1 MICKSTIKR
10 LFRQRIVLTTFD
22 DKNEFL
28 TFCTT
33 QSKFF
38 AERKRY
44 NASMRTR
51 TLNARKR
58 SFDFADFKPS
68 VKTAIT
74 VSAQWLAIFL
84 FASVDKFGYA
94 LSLAFVCG
102 LVFARQNVLV
112 LAPCFII
119 ANCTFVLSWFMLLY
133 TCVPVLLLF
142 GLYALFFKLKK
153 NVPLWSVA
161 IVALVGMIPYAVC
174 SCLFEKDYLFVGISL
189 IVTAVFTFCQG
200 ISAYAVFVRGAFHKA
215 TIDEKICSAVVLCAT
230 GYALAGVGGYGFYA
244 YHAVLAFG
252 ILACSMCFKPSVT
265 LLYGVLMGLGATIKF
280 GGAEWM
286 GVAVATA
293 AVAVA
298 FSPFTKWSSALAM
311 LAIEGI
317 WWLLSVYSGA
327 GWQSLITVAV
337 GIIACL
343 CIPKSA
349 IAKVK
354 SRTAS
359 DNRHAYAGV
368 VNRRSREI
376 AFRLS
381 SASDVFYDMSK
392 NLEKIAQS
400 TSDCSP
406 EKLAKEVARNFCG
419 KCRERE
425 SCFGALGSD
434 TSSVIQPM
442 ADAALNRG
450 RVTILDMPPFV
461 TGRCANMHSLAS
473 VINST
478 AQAYK
483 QRVSEAQNLALCKSM
498 MAEQFAGVSLVLD
511 SLATESAGQINF
523 ANDGVE
529 MLKSDLLK
537 HNIVANEVVISG
549 SGNDM
554 KVTMTVRAND
564 AQKAVLP
571 RIVSRN
577 LHANI
582 EVEKVAERGD
592 GRLVYLAVAPC
603 FEVAYG
609 IAQKR
614 YDDEACGDT
623 ISVLCPSRNSRLFA
637 ICDGMGHGKEASEAS
652 GNAVNMIESF
662 YRAGIESS
670 ITLSLVNKLLKLSF
684 DDVFS
689 TLDIAVVDMQSGGLD
704 VVKLGSASSF
714 IIRKENIEM
723 LSCACAPMG
732 ILDNVESITSRYQLY
747 DGDMLLMMSDGV
759 FDVLESS
766 GIAEMIDNLSTQNPQ
781 TLADEI
787 LKKALENG
795 ANDDCTVLALR
806 LFAV

>member
-1 MICKSTIKR
+1 MKS
-10 LFRQRIVLTTFD
+10 
-22 DKNEFL
+22 
-28 TFCTT
+28 
-33 QSKFF
+33 
-38 AERKRY
+38 Y
-44 NASMRTR
+44 
-51 TLNARKR
+51 TLHARKKG
-58 SFDFADFKPS
+58 FDFAVFKPS
-68 VKTAIT
+68 VKSAII

-84 FASVDKFGYA
+84 LASVDKFGYA

-102 LVFARQNVLV
+102 LVFARQNVLA

-119 ANCTFVLSWFMLLY
+119 ANCTFTLSWFMLLY
-133 TCVPVLLLF
+133 TTAPVLLLF
-142 GLYALFFKLKK
+142 GLYALFFKLRR

-161 IVALVGMIPYAVC
+161 LCALAGMIPYIVC
-174 SCLFEKDYLFVGISL
+174 GCLFDKNYLLVGISVL
-189 IVTAVFTFCQG
+189 IGIVFSFCQG
-200 ISAYAVFVRGAFHKA
+200 ISAYAIFVRGVLHKA
-215 TIDEKICSAVVLCAT
+215 TVDELICGAVCLCAF
-230 GYALAGVGGYGFYA
+230 GYALAGAGTYGFYA
-244 YHAVLAFG
+244 YHIVLAFG
-252 ILACSMCFKPSVT
+252 VLLCSICFKPSAT
-265 LLYGVLMGLGATIKF
+265 LLFGVLSGLGASLKF
-280 GGAEWM
+280 GNIAWLGS
-286 GVAVATA
+286 AVALA
-293 AVAVA
+293 AIAVA

-311 LAIEGI
+311 IAVEGI
-317 WWLLSVYSGA
+317 EWLLNVYSGA
-327 GWQSLITVAV
+327 GWQSLITVAL
-337 GIIACL
+337 GAIGCL

-349 IAKVK
+349 LAKIK
-354 SRTAS
+354 SFTSA

-368 VNRRSREI
+368 VNRRGREI

-392 NLEKIAQS
+392 NLEKIAKS
-400 TSDCSP
+400 NCDCSS

-419 KCRERE
+419 KCRDRE
-425 SCFGALGSD
+425 GCFGALGSD
-434 TSSVIQPM
+434 TASVLQPM
-442 ADAALNRG
+442 ADAAINRG
-450 RVTILDMPPFV
+450 KVTILDMPPFI
-461 TGRCANMHSLAS
+461 TGRCNNMHSLAG

-478 AQAYK
+478 AAAYK
-483 QRVSEAQNLALCKSM
+483 QRMNEAQNISVCKSM

-511 SLATESAGQINF
+511 SLANESAGQVNF

-537 HNIVANEVVISG
+537 HNIVASEIVVSG
-549 SGNDM
+549 EGSDM
-554 KVTMTVRAND
+554 KVTMTVRACD
-564 AQKAVLP
+564 AQKAILP

-577 LHANI
+577 LHAKA
-582 EVEKVAERGD
+582 EVEKVVERGD

-609 IAQKR
+609 LAQKR

-623 ISVLCPSRNSRLFA
+623 ATVLCPSRTSRLFA

-652 GNAVNMIESF
+652 SDAVSMIESF
-662 YRAGIESS
+662 YRAGIDGS
-670 ITLSLVNKLLKLSF
+670 IVLSLVNKLLKLCF

-689 TLDIAVVDMQSGGLD
+689 TLDIAVIDIQTGGLD

-723 LSCACAPMG
+723 LSCTCAPMG
-732 ILDNVESITSRYQLY
+732 ILDNVDSITSRYQLY

-759 FDVLESS
+759 FDVLEAK

-781 TLADEI
+781 TLADEM